1 MRLSVRHAFCPMNLD
16 HLLSPLTSA
25 APTGAD
31 LSFSPEFDA
40 IAELRRADD
49 PSLSQ
54 GEWVTDL
61 KSANWPGVA
70 QACEALLCQ
79 RSKDLRVASWLTE
92 AWAQVKGYA
101 GLADGIALSDG
112 LCQRFWADLHPLPD
126 GDDFDLRTGALSHL
140 LGHVVQL
147 AKALPVLKRGARTYA
162 LRDMDVAR
170 ALGAA
175 LAKARDPSEVPTA
188 GRPTPDD
195 IARALRET
203 PPSLI
208 ADRLLH
214 ARRAQQALLAL
225 QSTVDS
231 HLGDDGPGFSAA
243 KSALEDAVHALERLA
258 REAGVASGSATT
270 PAASTQ
276 AEATMPA
283 PGQLGHA
290 ATPTS
295 TSGRFGGATATRA
308 QALAQLRLVA
318 EYFRSHEPHSPV
330 AYLAERAAHWGE
342 LPLHEWLRLVMKDGG
357 TLAQLE
363 ELLGVEPQR
372 EGRESGH

>member
-1 MRLSVRHAFCPMNLD
+1 MTELTA
-16 HLLSPLTSA
+16 LLQPLPDT
-25 APTGAD
+25 PTGAD

-40 IAELRRADD
+40 IAEMRRADD

-61 KSANWPGVA
+61 KTADWPGVV
-70 QACEALLCQ
+70 QACEALLSQ

-92 AWAQVKGYA
+92 AWAQVQGYA

-126 GDDFDLRTGALSHL
+126 GTDFDLRSGALSHL

-147 AKALPVLKRGARTYA
+147 AKALPVLQRGTLAYA

-188 GRPTPDD
+188 GKPTPED
-195 IARALRET
+195 IARAQRET

-214 ARRAQQALLAL
+214 ARRARQALLTL
-225 QSTVDS
+225 QATVDS

-243 KSALEDAVHALERLA
+243 KSALDDAVHALERLA
-258 REAGVASGSATT
+258 REAGVAGGSAATGVA
-270 PAASTQ
+270 PTQ
-276 AEATMPA
+276 AETSVPTG
-283 PGQLGHA
+283 GQVL
-290 ATPTS
+290 TPD
-295 TSGRFGGATATRA
+295 GGFGGAPATRA
-308 QALAQLRLVA
+308 QALTQLRLVA
-318 EYFRSHEPHSPV
+318 DYFRTHEPHSPV

-342 LPLHEWLRLVMKDGG
+342 LPLHEWLRLVMKDGS

-363 ELLGVEPQR
+363 ELLGVEPR
-372 EGRESGH
+372 RAAD